1 MPETKT
7 AITAKPAANS
17 AKAANSSCTKYNCAA
32 TTAAR
37 NHHIHLRLLSS
48 VLVIG
53 LARVPFGSTYT
64 GRSALV
70 PCCASRCP
78 CGLSV
83 SHLNHLT
90 PCGSQNRWYIR
101 HIFDLKRVY

>member
-1 MPETKT
+1 MLETKT
-7 AITAKPAANS
+7 AITANPAANS
-17 AKAANSSCTKYNCAA
+17 AKAANSSCTKYNWAA

-53 LARVPFGSTYT
+53 LS
-64 GRSALV
+64 RSPWV
-70 PCCASRCP
+70 ASLIRLRFAPLRCGYCP

-83 SHLNHLT
+83 SDLNHLT
-90 PCGSQNRWYIR
+90 PCARQNRWYR
-101 HIFDLKRVY
+101 RYIFALKLLY